1 MTRIQAI
8 APESASGKAK
18 ELLNAVN
25 GKLGMVPNMARTM
38 ANAPSVLD
46 GYLAF
51 SGSLAKGTLS
61 AKLREQ
67 IALTVAERNRCE
79 YCLAAHSTIGK
90 MVGLSEEQILD
101 SRQAKAI
108 DSKTEALLRFATRLV
123 DNRGRISDNE
133 LNELRNLGVEDST
146 IAEVIANVALNIF
159 TNYFNHVSEPDI
171 DFPKVDLL
179 STETESCATGGACH
193 SAL

>member
-8 APESASGKAK
+8 APEHATGKAK

-51 SGSLAKGTLS
+51 SGSLAKGALS
-61 AKLREQ
+61 AKVREQ
-67 IALTVAERNRCE
+67 IALTVAQRNRCE

-101 SRQAKAI
+101 SRQAKAV
-108 DSKTEALLRFATRLV
+108 DSKTEALLRFAGRLV
-123 DNRGRISDNE
+123 DNRGRISDIE
-133 LNELRNLGVEDST
+133 LNELRNLGVDDST
-146 IAEVIANVALNIF
+146 VAEVVANVALNIF
-159 TNYFNHVSEPDI
+159 TNYFNHVSETEI
-171 DFPKVDLL
+171 DFPKVAPL
-179 STETESCATGGACH
+179 SVDTEPCASSGACR
-193 SAL
+193 